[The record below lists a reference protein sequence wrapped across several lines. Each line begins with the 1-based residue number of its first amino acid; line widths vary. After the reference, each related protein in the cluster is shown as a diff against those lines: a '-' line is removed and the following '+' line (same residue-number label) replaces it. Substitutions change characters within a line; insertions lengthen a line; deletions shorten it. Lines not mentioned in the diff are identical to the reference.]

1 MLTRRVGQWPVLDYR
16 KCLRRVFLLFL
27 CGQDQLQLSLR
38 DGQCPVLAY
47 KRKEEG
53 RKELPRA
60 SAQFLGRYLPFY
72 FFIKDGPR
80 ICCAARECAYTVIGR
95 QILSCPSSCWR
106 PNDWRYARMHTS
118 DSHPDNGRLILDHHV
133 VAAFMLVVHPGC
145 VSRFT
150 SFSTFSIFSDQDL
163 I

>member
-1 MLTRRVGQWPVLDYR
+1 MASPGLQEMSAKSLPSFSLWPR
-16 KCLRRVFLLFL
+16 PAHE
-27 CGQDQLQLSLR
+27 LSLR

-80 ICCAARECAYTVIGR
+80 I
-95 QILSCPSSCWR
+95 
-106 PNDWRYARMHTS
+106 
-118 DSHPDNGRLILDHHV
+118 
-133 VAAFMLVVHPGC
+133 VALRVGVRTQ
-145 VSRFT
+145 S
-150 SFSTFSIFSDQDL
+150 
-163 I
+163 